1 MGAGPSV
8 QARLATRG
16 KLSEEGIGAVG
27 ARCPPDVARVRLGA
41 GRRGCEKFTSLGFP
55 CMDGEAFEVTVEGG
69 RLRGTIAGQ
78 GEPVLLLHGG
88 PGLPATYLQSLMDEL
103 SAAYRVALY
112 QQRGLPPSTAGA
124 PYDLRTQVADVA
136 AVLDALGWERAIVAG
151 HSWGGHLLLHVLADL
166 PERVAAALV
175 IDPLGGVGDG
185 GEAEFDAEMKRR
197 TPPEDVER
205 AERLDKQAMEGRGTE
220 AELSESMGLFWP
232 AYFAEPAKAPP
243 FPDLTFSL
251 EAYAATFAALH
262 HELPRLAGRLA
273 GSEVPTLFVHGAAS
287 PMPLT
292 ASTDS
297 AEAIGPAATVEVLA
311 GAGHFP
317 WVERPGALRS
327 SLERLTRAS
336 RH

>member
-1 MGAGPSV
+1 
-8 QARLATRG
+8 
-16 KLSEEGIGAVG
+16 
-27 ARCPPDVARVRLGA
+27 
-41 GRRGCEKFTSLGFP
+41 
-55 CMDGEAFEVTVEGG
+55 MDGEAFEVTVEGG

-205 AERLDKQAMEGRGTE
+205 AERLDKQAIEGRGTE

-251 EAYAATFAALH
+251 EAYAATFASLH

>member
-1 MGAGPSV
+1 MA
-8 QARLATRG
+8 
-16 KLSEEGIGAVG
+16 
-27 ARCPPDVARVRLGA
+27 
-41 GRRGCEKFTSLGFP
+41 
-55 CMDGEAFEVTVEGG
+55 GEAFEVTVEGG

-88 PGLPATYLQSLMDEL
+88 PGLPETYLQPLMDEL

-136 AVLDALGWERAIVAG
+136 AVLDALGWERAILAG
-151 HSWGGHLLLHVLADL
+151 HSWGGHLLLHVLAEFPD
-166 PERVAAALV
+166 RVSAALV

-205 AERLDKQAMEGRGTE
+205 ADRLDKQAMEGQGTE
-220 AELSESMGLFWP
+220 AELRESMGLFWP

-251 EAYAATFAALH
+251 EAYAATFASLH
-262 HELPRLAGRLA
+262 DELPRLAGRLA

-336 RH
+336 RR